1 MRFVREYLFRG
12 FIMLNRESKNYPY
25 LAILLRLSDIAAIL
39 LAGQIA
45 SFLAFSSS
53 LQDVAPVHVIT
64 LYFSCAVAFFAFPK
78 ADAYRSWRGRAI
90 PALCAYM
97 ALCWACVVTISL
109 IFVFLLHLISS
120 LSRLWVG
127 LWFLL
132 GLVLILSQKVIF
144 HSVLRVIRARG
155 KNLRFVLL
163 VGYDSVGREVMQ
175 KAMQE
180 DWRGYSVKGI
190 YAGPDAAAL
199 QITGTNGPVEML
211 PSLHQLHDF
220 VVRKGI
226 HEVWITLPLS
236 ASAELEKLRHL
247 LENELVDIRWIPDVF
262 QMRILSNK
270 VISFL
275 GFPAFDLNRPGASN
289 LDEAFKNLFDRG
301 FATLALLLLAPVFL
315 GIAIAI
321 KCSSPGP
328 IFFRQ
333 LRQGLNGTTFNV
345 YKFRTMRME
354 AVTREF
360 KQATVN
366 DPRVTRLG
374 AFLRRTSLDELP
386 QFFNV
391 LLGDMSVVGPRPHAV
406 QHNEMYRSQIERYM
420 LRHRV
425 KPGITGWAQ
434 MHGCRGETDTTEKM
448 LRRVQLDIDYIQHWS
463 IWMDIKII
471 SWTLIRGWSGP
482 NAY

>member
-1 MRFVREYLFRG
+1 
-12 FIMLNRESKNYPY
+12 MLNRESKSYPY
-25 LAILLRLSDIAAIL
+25 LAILLRLSDIVAIL

-53 LQDVAPVHVIT
+53 LQNVAPVHVIT
-64 LYFSCAVAFFAFPK
+64 LYFSCAVAFLAFPK

-97 ALCWACVVTISL
+97 ALCWTCVVIISL
-109 IFVFLLHLISS
+109 IFVFLLHLIGS

-132 GLVLILSQKVIF
+132 GLVFILSQKVIF

-163 VGYDSVGREVMQ
+163 VGYDSVGREIMQ
-175 KAMQE
+175 KATQE
-180 DWRGYSVKGI
+180 DWRGYAVKAI
-190 YAGPDAAAL
+190 YAGPDAATL
-199 QITGTNGPVEML
+199 QVTGPNGPVEML

-220 VVRKGI
+220 VVQKGI

-270 VISFL
+270 LISFL
-275 GFPAFDLNRPGASN
+275 GFPACDLNRPGASN

-301 FATLALLLLAPVFL
+301 FATLVLMLLAPVFA

-463 IWMDIKII
+463 IWMDIRII